1 MKKKILSLLLA
12 CACVVLSA
20 CSEENEHQDDV
31 TSNGQWSSAAVNSTD
46 EADLSEEP
54 DVLIVELEKPFEQE
68 VSNEESK
75 RVIDLISQ
83 LSDDDYAEAY
93 VYDPNNPEPLPND
106 KVILLYQSETSNTKI
121 YGYMMEE
128 YYARGIILSINGEYA
143 YFDLDWSDGLGRLNA
158 YEQDFD
164 HDGVTEIGF
173 CFLGSHGT
181 GIHIERLIMFDDT
194 EGNGTLSAYE
204 FTPKMQF
211 EQFEEM
217 LQFAVDMDKK
227 ELIVTK
233 DGMTETTIDWKEY
246 ADEAEG
252 DPYSVDC
259 EDQIFFEID
268 GDAIKMRVA
277 VGLFINPWPMPM
289 FFEAEEG
296 GELCFDVTYSNGVYE
311 LK

>member
-1 MKKKILSLLLA
+1 MKKKVLSLLLA

-31 TSNGQWSSAAVNSTD
+31 TSNEQWSSAAVSSTD
-46 EADLSEEP
+46 EVGLSEEP
-54 DVLIVELEKPFEQE
+54 DVFIVELEKPFEQE
-68 VSNEESK
+68 VSNEESQ

-83 LSDDDYAEAY
+83 LSDDDLAAAF
-93 VYDPNNPEPLPND
+93 VYDPHNPGPLPDD

-121 YGYMMEE
+121 YGYMIEE

-143 YFDLDWSDGLGRLNA
+143 YFDLDWSVDLNV

-194 EGNGTLSAYE
+194 EGNGMLSAYE

-217 LQFAVDMDKK
+217 LQFTVDIDKK
-227 ELIVTK
+227 ELVVTK

-252 DPYSVDC
+252 DPFSVDC

-277 VGLFINPWPMPM
+277 VGLFINPWPMPI

-296 GELCFDVTYSNGVYE
+296 GELCFDVTYSNGVYA